1 LETVMEDTARR
12 DERPR
17 RAAGKGAYSFR
28 GTGAKVRQPLEA
40 KGVSL

>member
-1 LETVMEDTARR
+1 MEDTARR